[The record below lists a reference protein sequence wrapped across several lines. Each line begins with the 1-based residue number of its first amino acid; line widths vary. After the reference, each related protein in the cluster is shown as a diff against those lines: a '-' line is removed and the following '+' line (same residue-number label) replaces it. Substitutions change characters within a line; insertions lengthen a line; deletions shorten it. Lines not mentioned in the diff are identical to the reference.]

1 MFHEL
6 LPSAWTDSRQP
17 RIFMLRR
24 AAAVVS
30 LVRRFTILF
39 AALTVAWI
47 PIDIAALP
55 GHWGLLAVM
64 RLAVA
69 GAFALLASQSRL
81 EHPTRREAQARLAAL
96 FLVPAAF
103 YLGAHA
109 YLAGIGTDEL
119 SPGVAATYEFL
130 PFIVAAGIA
139 AFPLSF
145 AESASIAA
153 LAFAIQAYGAPA
165 EPAVAWRLLLVA
177 SIAIFASGNQMRLF
191 AALITE
197 ATRDPL
203 TGCLRREAGLDLLA
217 AQLRLAERRGEP
229 FAVLF
234 ADLDRFKSIN
244 DRFGHEEGDR
254 VLAAAAASLRSALR
268 ASDILLRWGGEEFV
282 ALLPSASIADGVK
295 LVERLREKGAGS
307 APDGQPVTLSVGV
320 AEYRADETPSG
331 AALVELAD
339 RRMYQAK
346 AAGRNR
352 FVATRDGIARVLLPP
367 QASST

>member
-1 MFHEL
+1 MLEKL
-6 LPSAWTDSRQP
+6 LHPAWTDARQP
-17 RIFMLRR
+17 RIFVLRR
-24 AAAVVS
+24 AAAIVS
-30 LVRRFTILF
+30 LVRRFTIVF

-55 GHWGLLAVM
+55 GEWQVLAAM
-64 RLAVA
+64 RLAAA
-69 GAFALLASQSRL
+69 GAFALLGARSRL

-109 YLAGIGTDEL
+109 HL
-119 SPGVAATYEFL
+119 SRLEMNGVSESVAATYEFL
-130 PFIVAAGIA
+130 PFIVAAGVA
-139 AFPLSF
+139 AFPLSI

-153 LAFAIQAYGAPA
+153 LAFGIQAYAAAG
-165 EPAVAWRLLLVA
+165 EPAVAWRLFLVA

-191 AALITE
+191 AALVTE

-234 ADLDRFKSIN
+234 ADLDRFKSVN

-254 VLAAAAASLRSALR
+254 VLATAAESLRAALR
-268 ASDILLRWGGEEFV
+268 GSDVLLRWGGEEFV
-282 ALLPSASIADGVK
+282 ALLPAATLTDAVK
-295 LVERLREKGAGS
+295 LVERLREKGAGN
-307 APDGQPVTLSVGV
+307 APDGAPVTLSVGV
-320 AEYRADETPSG
+320 AEYRADEARTG
-331 AALVELAD
+331 AELVEVAD
-339 RRMYQAK
+339 RRMYMAK

-352 FVATRDGIARVLLPP
+352 FVATRDGIARVLLV
-367 QASST
+367 A